1 MKWIGMYFLG
11 YLVVLG
17 GLLAALWKL
26 GVVEQV
32 GPEWIAIGLVIALGI
47 GIMAA
52 VSAGGGD
59 KRTIEIDHSDY

>member
-11 YLVVLG
+11 YLVLLG
-17 GLLAALWKL
+17 GLIAALWKL

-32 GPEWIAIGLVIALGI
+32 GVEWVAIGLVIALGI

-52 VSAGGGD
+52 VSVGGGD
-59 KRTIEIDHSDY
+59 KRTIEIDRSDY